1 MKYCKNCKVN
11 VDADRNYC
19 PLCFRE
25 LKTLNEESVGEYPFM
40 ERRKNEH
47 VTQSTHLLLKIFLF
61 LSVSIISVCT
71 LVNMLINPE
80 TLWCLLVSFS
90 LIYVWIL
97 VAHTI
102 LSRRGVF
109 EKIFM
114 QLVGVMLIL
123 WACEILSLN
132 KEHWLAN
139 YVFPSVSMAT
149 VATMLMCTFIR
160 RDKSWILAFVFIIL
174 VLTVASV
181 LFFVYLDEFYIL
193 SIINLAFCALSL
205 LGYFTFSFKVIKAE
219 FLKKFHL

>member
-1 MKYCKNCKVN
+1 MKYCKNCKIN

-25 LKTLNEESVGEYPFM
+25 LKTINEESVGEYPFM

-80 TLWCLLVSFS
+80 TLWCLLVGFS

-139 YVFPSVSMAT
+139 YVFPSISMTT

>member
-1 MKYCKNCKVN
+1 MKYCKNCKIN

-25 LKTLNEESVGEYPFM
+25 LKTINEESVGEYPFM

-71 LVNMLINPE
+71 LVNLLINPE
-80 TLWCLLVSFS
+80 TLWCLLVGFS

-132 KEHWLAN
+132 KEHWLHIRQPTR
-139 YVFPSVSMAT
+139 FPFLVRKVLDVLRFLVMH
-149 VATMLMCTFIR
+149 LIR
-160 RDKSWILAFVFIIL
+160 EWEMHYENGK
-174 VLTVASV
+174 
-181 LFFVYLDEFYIL
+181 
-193 SIINLAFCALSL
+193 
-205 LGYFTFSFKVIKAE
+205 
-219 FLKKFHL
+219 

>member
-1 MKYCKNCKVN
+1 MKYCKNCKIN

-25 LKTLNEESVGEYPFM
+25 LKTINEESVGEYPFM

-80 TLWCLLVSFS
+80 TLWCLLVSSS

-139 YVFPSVSMAT
+139 YVFPSISIAT

-193 SIINLAFCALSL
+193 SIINFAFCALSL